1 MLVTKLYMNNYK
13 TPGTIIIM
21 MFVIYLIPVGGLI
34 SLILWLLTLITN
46 VISFNW
52 VFVAITSIIVSVCLV
67 WIEENN

>member
-1 MLVTKLYMNNYK
+1 MNNYK